1 MKEIKEEIN
10 KWKNIHVHGLNGLIS
25 LKCPYYRFN
34 VILTETLMTFSVFAE
49 IAETI
54 LKFIWKHEDLLL
66 MEKILRI
73 HNGGKVVSSSNGIG
87 ITGHPYIKE

>member
-1 MKEIKEEIN
+1 MKEIKEETN

-34 VILTETLMTFSVFAE
+34 AILTETLMTFSVFAE

-54 LKFIWKHEDLLL
+54 LKFIWNHEDAKNTQWSKGSLF
-66 MEKILRI
+66 
-73 HNGGKVVSSSNGIG
+73 
-87 ITGHPYIKE
+87 IKWYWDN